1 LTIRPATLAGLL
13 IPALILGG
21 ALGGCSPSGSSV
33 TSVAKGDEGKF
44 AGLDDEILKW
54 RKEIIA
60 TNPLC
65 QSKASDQKCE
75 SFEVACK
82 AERTVTPEEQA
93 KGVVGHVVAMVAW
106 NGFDP
111 KFQHAQSSTQVAEFT
126 KTKVGWTR
134 APHKA
139 VYMQSCGDM

>member
-1 LTIRPATLAGLL
+1 MTIRAAALAALLISGAALAG
-13 IPALILGG
+13 
-21 ALGGCSPSGSSV
+21 CNPSGSSV
-33 TSVAKGDEGKF
+33 TSRTQADEGKF
-44 AGLDDEILKW
+44 AGLDGEILNW

-65 QSKASDQKCE
+65 QSKAADQKCD

-82 AERTVTPEEQA
+82 AERTVTPAEQA
-93 KGVVGHVVAMVAW
+93 QGVVGHVVTMLAW

-111 KFQHAQSSTQVAEFT
+111 KFQHAQSGTQVAEFT
-126 KTKVGWTR
+126 KTGKGWTR
-134 APHKA
+134 APHGP